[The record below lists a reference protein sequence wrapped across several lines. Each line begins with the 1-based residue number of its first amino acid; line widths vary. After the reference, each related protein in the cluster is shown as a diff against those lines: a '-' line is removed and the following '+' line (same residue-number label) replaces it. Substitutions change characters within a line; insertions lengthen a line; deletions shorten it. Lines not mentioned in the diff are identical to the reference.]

1 MDLARIGDHD
11 PTVVRDEEREAAV
24 LVPVIALDGGAQL
37 LFTER
42 AAYLSEHPGQ
52 MSFPGGGQESYDSNI
67 RDTALREAHEEVGLR
82 RTEADVIGRL
92 DCIRTVTRYSVCPLV
107 ARIPDRSYIPDEHEV
122 AEIVRLSVDALTDD
136 SNYDSERRDHPYYGD
151 IRLHYF
157 RVNGYT
163 VWGAT
168 ARILVQFLELVTDWE
183 IPPEP
188 DRRVG
193 PDAEFPV

>member
-11 PTVVRDEEREAAV
+11 PIMACTEEREAAV
-24 LVPVIALDGGAQL
+24 LVPIITPEQDAQL

-42 AAYLSEHPGQ
+42 ADHLSEHPGE
-52 MSFPGGGQESYDSNI
+52 MSFPGGGRESYDSNL
-67 RDTALREAHEEVGLR
+67 RDTSLREAHEEVGLR
-82 RTEADVIGRL
+82 RAEADVVGRL
-92 DCIRTVTRYSVCPLV
+92 DCIRTVTRYSMCPFV
-107 ARIPDRSYIPDEHEV
+107 ARVPDRAYLPDEHEV
-122 AEIVRLSVDALTDD
+122 AEIVRLSIDALTDR
-136 SNYDSERRDHPYYGD
+136 SNYDSEQRDHPYYGD

-183 IPPEP
+183 VPPEP
-188 DRRVG
+188 DRRVD
-193 PDAEFPV
+193 PDADFPV